1 MDFLNFKLLWG
12 IIVGEKFKVEIVQL
26 PLPKGVNI
34 IIGQSHFI
42 KSTEDIYE
50 AIVNSCPSIKFGLG
64 FCEAS
69 GDRLV
74 RYEGNDEELR
84 KLAAET
90 CLKIGAGHVFIIYLK
105 DGWPINV
112 LNALKNVP
120 EVTRIFAATAN
131 PIQAVVIETEQG
143 RGLLGVIDGY
153 KPVGI
158 ETEEKIR
165 ERRVFLR
172 KIGYKLK

>member
-1 MDFLNFKLLWG
+1 M
-12 IIVGEKFKVEIVQL
+12 GEKFKVEIIQL

-50 AIVNSCPSIKFGLG
+50 ALVNSCPSIKFGLG

-74 RYEGNDEELR
+74 RYEGNDEELK

-90 CLKIGAGHVFIIYLK
+90 CLKIGAGHVFVIYLK
-105 DGWPINV
+105 NGWPINV

-131 PIQAVVIETEQG
+131 PIQAVVVETEQG
-143 RGLLGVIDGY
+143 RGLLGVIDGF

-158 ETEEKIR
+158 ETEEKIK
-165 ERRVFLR
+165 ERRDFLR

>member
-1 MDFLNFKLLWG
+1 LGARILS
-12 IIVGEKFKVEIVQL
+12 EKFKIEIIQIPIPEGTNV
-26 PLPKGVNI
+26 

-42 KSTEDIYE
+42 KTTEDIYE
-50 AIVNSCPSIKFGLG
+50 TIVNSCPSIKFGLG

-74 RYEGNDEELR
+74 RHEGNDEELR

-90 CLKIGAGHVFIIYLK
+90 CLKIGAGHVFVIYLRG
-105 DGWPINV
+105 GWPINV
-112 LNALKNVP
+112 LNAIKNVP

-131 PIQAVVIETEQG
+131 PIQAVVIETDQG
-143 RGLLGVIDGY
+143 RGLLGVVDGF

-158 ETEEKIR
+158 EDEEKIK
-165 ERRVFLR
+165 ERREFLR

>member
-12 IIVGEKFKVEIVQL
+12 IVVGEKFKVEIVQL

-74 RYEGNDEELR
+74 RYEGNDEELKR
-84 KLAAET
+84 LAAET
-90 CLKIGAGHVFIIYLK
+90 CLKIGAGHVFVIYLK

-131 PIQAVVIETEQG
+131 PIQAVVVETEQG
-143 RGLLGVIDGY
+143 RGLLGVVDGY

-165 ERRVFLR
+165 ERRDFLR